1 MGGKAEVL
9 QQYKDL
15 EKKVKNLEA
24 DMIQLQE
31 DLSAAERARRT
42 AEAER
47 DDLQEEINSNAGK
60 GSIMSD
66 EKRRLDARIAA
77 LEEELEEEQGN
88 SEMLMERAKKAQINI
103 EQLTTELAQ
112 ERGQVQK
119 LENSRMLLE
128 RQNKELKAK
137 LSEVETSQ
145 RAKAKA
151 TIAALESK
159 IANLE
164 EQLAAET
171 AERMAQAKI
180 NRRAEKKMKE
190 NLLLLEDERR
200 HADQYKEQSEKVN
213 SRIKALKRQ
222 LDETEEEVSRE
233 KAARRKTQ
241 RELEDLIAENESK
254 EREITNLKNKL
265 RRGIGGGLP
274 SRLIKGRAGSVQSG
288 SAGADAESLQDESSL
303 DGEENDK

>member
-1 MGGKAEVL
+1 MT
-9 QQYKDL
+9 
-15 EKKVKNLEA
+15 
-24 DMIQLQE
+24 
-31 DLSAAERARRT
+31 S
-42 AEAER
+42 
-47 DDLQEEINSNAGK
+47 
-60 GSIMSD
+60 
-66 EKRRLDARIAA
+66 KRRLTPVPAKAA
-77 LEEELEEEQGN
+77 FILTKRDVWMPESLLLKKSWKRN
-88 SEMLMERAKKAQINI
+88 RVIPKSLWSAPKKAQINI
-103 EQLTTELAQ
+103 EQITTELAQ

-180 NRRAEKKMKE
+180 NRKAEKKMKE

-200 HADQYKEQSEKVN
+200 HADQYKEQP
-213 SRIKALKRQ
+213 
-222 LDETEEEVSRE
+222 E

-265 RRGIGGGLP
+265 RRGIGG
-274 SRLIKGRAGSVQSG
+274 SVQSG